1 MKRISNKSLLAL
13 GMLLTLALAPVVS
26 AQTQSFYVNA
36 DLGGSVTMDADLN
49 NFFGPVA
56 PGSKVKFD
64 PGLRYGVSAGYQFT
78 DWFALEAEVG
88 SMSGAID
95 QITDATHVDAWFA
108 SVPFLVNAKFQYKNS
123 SRFTPY
129 IGIGV
134 GGSAEVLDMDYVELN
149 GIGVSGTDS
158 TVVFAV
164 QGVAGLR
171 YNLNDQMSLG
181 IEYRFLWADSP
192 SWEADYSFGTSSS
205 HISFGQIESQS
216 LSLAFNF
223 RF

>member
-1 MKRISNKSLLAL
+1 MKHFSKKSYLVL
-13 GMLLTLALAPVVS
+13 GALLTLALAPVVA
-26 AQTQSFYVNA
+26 AQTPSFYVNA

-49 NFFGPVA
+49 EFFGPVA

-64 PGLRYGVSAGYQFT
+64 PGLRYGVAAGFQLT
-78 DWFALEAEVG
+78 DWFALEAELG
-88 SMSGAID
+88 SMQSQID
-95 QITDATHVDAWFA
+95 QVTDASHVDAWFA
-108 SVPFLVNAKFQYKNS
+108 SVPFLVNAKFQYKNA

-129 IGIGV
+129 VGIGV
-134 GGSAEVLDMDYVELN
+134 GGSAELLDMNYIELN
-149 GIGVSGTDS
+149 GVGVSGTDS

-171 YNLNDQMSLG
+171 YNFNDQMSLG
-181 IEYRFLWADSP
+181 VEYRFLWADKP
-192 SWEADYSFGTSSS
+192 SWEADYSYGPSSNR
-205 HISFGQIESQS
+205 ISFGQIESQS